1 MIQLK
6 QQNLP
11 GFNKQTYFRFR
22 PLGGMEKG
30 LGVPVEDLTERD
42 AGGCA
47 WASKFSGRGRRRS
60 AGGGDTS

>member
-1 MIQLK
+1 
-6 QQNLP
+6 
-11 GFNKQTYFRFR
+11 
-22 PLGGMEKG
+22 MEKG

-47 WASKFSGRGRRRS
+47 RAGEVGGRGRRGS